1 MLGISKT
8 IKLIFDRSAFSVR
21 ERGTKCGIACY
32 KSTYNPL
39 FILIQAHCNAY
50 KFVCSTKFNYCFLPE
65 KYALMRVLLFFI
77 AKASQL
83 GTHSFFPISAKIA
96 AK

>member
-39 FILIQAHCNAY
+39 FILIQAHCHAY
-50 KFVCSTKFNYCFLPE
+50 QFVCSTKLNYRFPHE
-65 KYALMRVLLFFI
+65 KYALMRVLLIFH
-77 AKASQL
+77 
-83 GTHSFFPISAKIA
+83 G
-96 AK
+96 

>member
-21 ERGTKCGIACY
+21 EQGTKYGKTCY
-32 KSTYNPL
+32 KAAYAP
-39 FILIQAHCNAY
+39 IHAHCHAY
-50 KFVCSTKFNYCFLPE
+50 QFVCSTKLNHCFLSE
-65 KYALMRVLLFFI
+65 KYALMRVLLIFYCQCVPTWDTF
-77 AKASQL
+77 
-83 GTHSFFPISAKIA
+83 FFPISAKFA